1 MGRSGQNK
9 LHKGSGLVRFGQ
21 MGRRRKAI
29 QIHTL
34 PWSLKDAGKGLVKE
48 EVSKL

>member
-1 MGRSGQNK
+1 MGRSGK
-9 LHKGSGLVRFGQ
+9 DKFHKGSGQSRSGQ

-34 PWSLKDAGKGLVKE
+34 PRFLKDAGRGLVKE
-48 EVSKL
+48 EALEL